1 MASSILKYKDSYI
14 HYSCF
19 GNGTESLFAF
29 HGFGESS
36 NSFHCLNASLGF
48 KFTVYSFD
56 LPYHGDTIWNE
67 SKHFTRKDLEHI
79 ITMFTTE
86 KSIHHFSVLGFSM
99 GGKYAMALAFDMIDR
114 IDNIFLLASDGIR
127 TKKLYN
133 IAVYPKWGRYLFKT
147 IIHRPTWFFNF
158 IHFLNRRKLISSWL
172 HKFTLNHMD
181 TEQKRKRLFDSW
193 ISMVDFKVN
202 VIELKKKLNNKGV
215 HTYLFFGERDEVIP
229 VSVGEYF
236 AKGLLNCRLVILPRG
251 HYFIDESLNA
261 EITKVFA

>member
-1 MASSILKYKDSYI
+1 METSILKYKDSYI
-14 HYSCF
+14 HYSTF
-19 GNGTESLFAF
+19 GNGSETLLAF

-67 SKHFTRKDLEHI
+67 SNHFTHTDLECI
-79 ITMFTTE
+79 ITMFTSE
-86 KSIHHFSVLGFSM
+86 KSIQHFSVLGFSM
-99 GGKYAMALAFDMIDR
+99 GGKFAMAVAFYMTER
-114 IDNIFLLASDGIR
+114 IVNLFLLASDGIR

-147 IIHRPTWFFNF
+147 TISRPTWFFNF
-158 IHFLNRRKLISSWL
+158 IHFLNRRKLISPWL
-172 HKFTLNHMD
+172 HKFTMNHMD

-202 VIELKKKLNNKGV
+202 VIELKQKLNDNAV
-215 HTYLFFGERDEVIP
+215 HIYLFFGERDEVIP

-251 HYFIDESLNA
+251 HYFIDELLNA
-261 EITKVFA
+261 EITKVLA